1 MYLFLWQSPLQ
12 HSTIYSLDSTKVP
25 FILSHA
31 HHAHVLHDF
40 PYTVLPQS
48 FLLGFGS
55 LTTAFIPPSHPQF
68 CLEPLFF
75 SIVPFLLRFT
85 LYLARAECFLHAD
98 HYCIP
103 LHPYVSLR
111 LICTLQH
118 FTGLV
123 FIPSLGGHP
132 SWFPLVPSD
141 WGIWASPPG
150 D

>member
-103 LHPYVSLR
+103 LHPYVF
-111 LICTLQH
+111 
-118 FTGLV
+118 FTINLYITAFYRSSFHS
-123 FIPSLGGHP
+123 FIRGPPL
-132 SWFPLVPSD
+132 LVPL
-141 WGIWASPPG
+141 SP
-150 D
+150 